1 MRVCPRVPQKEQ
13 MGPNISSLN
22 SLCEEQSNL
31 MRRTDSDKSMETVHL
46 SEDPGNEYEE
56 ITVQLRAPSKEVIS
70 RKSRRCQLAG
80 VVFCV
85 AAATAIFI
93 AIVVELV
100 NAFKD
105 NPYL

>member
-1 MRVCPRVPQKEQ
+1 M
-13 MGPNISSLN
+13 S
-22 SLCEEQSNL
+22 
-31 MRRTDSDKSMETVHL
+31 RTDSDKSMETVHL

-56 ITVQLRAPSKEVIS
+56 ITVEQPTRREVVS
-70 RKSRRCQLAG
+70 RQSRRCQLAG
-80 VVFCV
+80 VICCIS
-85 AAATAIFI
+85 AGTAIFI

>member
-1 MRVCPRVPQKEQ
+1 
-13 MGPNISSLN
+13 
-22 SLCEEQSNL
+22 
-31 MRRTDSDKSMETVHL
+31 MRRTDSDKSMETVYL

-56 ITVQLRAPSKEVIS
+56 ITMQARPPSKEVIS
-70 RKSRRCQLAG
+70 RQSRRCQLAG
-80 VVFCV
+80 VVCCV
-85 AAATAIFI
+85 SAGTAIFI

>member
-1 MRVCPRVPQKEQ
+1 M
-13 MGPNISSLN
+13 S
-22 SLCEEQSNL
+22 
-31 MRRTDSDKSMETVHL
+31 RTDSDKSMETVHL
-46 SEDPGNEYEE
+46 SEEPTNHYEE
-56 ITVQLRAPSKEVIS
+56 IIVQERPTRREVVS
-70 RKSRRCQLAG
+70 RETRYYRIAG

-85 AAATAIFI
+85 AASASIFI

>member
-1 MRVCPRVPQKEQ
+1 M
-13 MGPNISSLN
+13 S
-22 SLCEEQSNL
+22 
-31 MRRTDSDKSMETVHL
+31 RTDSDKSMETVHL
-46 SEDPGNEYEE
+46 SEEPTNNYEE
-56 ITVQLRAPSKEVIS
+56 ITVQPHPTRRGVIS
-70 RKSRRCQLAG
+70 RETRRCRIAG

-85 AAATAIFI
+85 AASASMFI

>member
-1 MRVCPRVPQKEQ
+1 
-13 MGPNISSLN
+13 
-22 SLCEEQSNL
+22 

-46 SEDPGNEYEE
+46 SEEPTNDYEE
-56 ITVQLRAPSKEVIS
+56 ITVQLRASSKEIVS
-70 RKSRRCQLAG
+70 RAVLNESRRCRLAG

-85 AAATAIFI
+85 AASTAIFV

-100 NAFKD
+100 SAFKD

>member
-1 MRVCPRVPQKEQ
+1 
-13 MGPNISSLN
+13 
-22 SLCEEQSNL
+22 
-31 MRRTDSDKSMETVHL
+31 METVHL

-70 RKSRRCQLAG
+70 RQSRRCQLAG

>member
-1 MRVCPRVPQKEQ
+1 
-13 MGPNISSLN
+13 
-22 SLCEEQSNL
+22 
-31 MRRTDSDKSMETVHL
+31 METVHL
-46 SEDPGNEYEE
+46 SEEPVNDYEE
-56 ITVQLRAPSKEVIS
+56 IIVQEQPTRRKVVS
-70 RKSRRCQLAG
+70 RETRYYRIAG

-85 AAATAIFI
+85 AASASMFI

>member
-1 MRVCPRVPQKEQ
+1 M
-13 MGPNISSLN
+13 
-22 SLCEEQSNL
+22 

-46 SEDPGNEYEE
+46 SEEPVNDYEE
-56 ITVQLRAPSKEVIS
+56 IIVQPHPTRREVVS
-70 RKSRRCQLAG
+70 RETRHYRIAG

-85 AAATAIFI
+85 AASAAIFI

-100 NAFKD
+100 SAFKD